1 MATIKDI
8 RKRISSVRNTQQI
21 TKAMK
26 AVAAAKLRRAHDAAV
41 EARPYAEKMRELLS
55 NLSARV
61 SEDSHPLLIER
72 EEKRID
78 VLLVTTDRGLCGAY
92 NSNVIRLAEN
102 FRAEQREKELTFRFV
117 GRKGS
122 EYFRR
127 REVPAMDDG
136 PVTWHATPDELA
148 SVTAGRLI
156 GRFLNGESDAAY
168 IVYSRFR
175 SALSQ
180 VPTAAR
186 IIPVEPS
193 ATDEEQQLTEYLLEP
208 SIGDLLS
215 NLLPKNV
222 EVQVYQALLE
232 ATAGEHG
239 ARMTAMESATNNASD
254 LISDLTL
261 QMNRARQAAIT
272 TELLEVI
279 STAEALG

>member
-1 MATIKDI
+1 MPSLKDI
-8 RKRISSVRNTQQI
+8 RKRVSSVRNTQQI

-41 EARPYAEKMRELLS
+41 EARPYAEKMRELLR

-61 SEDSHPLLIER
+61 SEKSHPLLIDR

-78 VLLVTTDRGLCGAY
+78 VLLVTADRGLCGAY

-102 FRAEQREKELTFRFV
+102 FRADQQEKQITFRFV

-127 REVPAMDDG
+127 REVVAMDDG
-136 PVTWHATPDELA
+136 PVTWHSSVDELA
-148 SVTAGRLI
+148 SAAAGQLV
-156 GRFLNGESDAAY
+156 GRFLNGDSDAAY
-168 IVYSRFR
+168 IVYSQFR

-180 VPTAAR
+180 VPAATR
-186 IIPVEPS
+186 VVPVAPS
-193 ATDEEQQLTEYLLEP
+193 EVDEEQHLTEYLLEP
-208 SIGDLLS
+208 SISDLLS
-215 NLLPKNV
+215 NLLPKSV
-222 EVQVYQALLE
+222 EVQVYQAMLE
-232 ATAGEHG
+232 AVAGEHG
-239 ARMTAMESATNNASD
+239 ARMTAMESATNNAGD

-272 TELLEVI
+272 TELLEVV
-279 STAEALG
+279 STAEAL

>member
-8 RKRISSVRNTQQI
+8 KKRISSVRNTQQI

-92 NSNVIRLAEN
+92 NSNVLRLAEN
-102 FRAEQREKELTFRFV
+102 FRADQREKELTFRFV

-127 REVPAMDDG
+127 REVAALDDG

-148 SVTAGRLI
+148 SEAAGRLI

-186 IIPVEPS
+186 IIPVAPS
-193 ATDEEQQLTEYLLEP
+193 EMDEEQQLTEYLLEP

-272 TELLEVI
+272 KELLEVI

>member
-8 RKRISSVRNTQQI
+8 KKRISSVRNTQQI

-26 AVAAAKLRRAHDAAV
+26 AVAAAKLRRAHQAAV

-61 SEDSHPLLIER
+61 SEESHPLLIER
-72 EEKRID
+72 EEKRVD
-78 VLLVTTDRGLCGAY
+78 VLLITTDRGLCGAY
-92 NSNVIRLAEN
+92 NSNVIRLAES
-102 FRAEQREKELTFRFV
+102 FRADQQEKEVSFRFV
-117 GRKGS
+117 GRKGA
-122 EYFRR
+122 EYYRR
-127 REVPAMDDG
+127 RGIAAMDDG
-136 PVTWHATPDELA
+136 PATWHAPADELA
-148 SVTAGRLI
+148 SGAADRLI
-156 GRFLNGESDAAY
+156 GRFLNGESDATY
-168 IVYSRFR
+168 IIYSRFR

-180 VPTAAR
+180 VPAAAR
-186 IIPVEPS
+186 IIPVAPS
-193 ATDEEQQLTEYLLEP
+193 EVDEEQHLTEYLLEP

-215 NLLPKNV
+215 NLLPKSV

-232 ATAGEHG
+232 AVAGEHG
-239 ARMTAMESATNNASD
+239 ARMTAMESATKNASD

-279 STAEALG
+279 STAEALN

>member
-1 MATIKDI
+1 MPSLKDI

-61 SEDSHPLLIER
+61 SEGSHPLLIER

-78 VLLVTTDRGLCGAY
+78 VLLVTADRGLCGAY
-92 NSNVIRLAEN
+92 NSNVIRRAEN
-102 FRAEQREKELTFRFV
+102 FRADRQAKEVTFRFV

-127 REVPAMDDG
+127 REVTAMDDG
-136 PVTWHATPDELA
+136 PATWYAPADELA
-148 SVTAGRLI
+148 AAAAGRLI

-186 IIPVEPS
+186 IVPVAPS
-193 ATDEEQQLTEYLLEP
+193 EVDEEQHLTEYLLEP
-208 SIGDLLS
+208 DIDELLS
-215 NLLPKNV
+215 NLLPKSV

-232 ATAGEHG
+232 AVAGEHG
-239 ARMTAMESATNNASD
+239 ARMAAMESATNNASD

-272 TELLEVI
+272 KELLEVV
-279 STAEALG
+279 STAEAL

>member
-8 RKRISSVRNTQQI
+8 KKRISSVRNTQQI

-26 AVAAAKLRRAHDAAV
+26 AVAAAKLRRAHQAAV

-61 SEDSHPLLIER
+61 SEESHPLLIER
-72 EEKRID
+72 EEKRVD
-78 VLLVTTDRGLCGAY
+78 VLLITTDRGLCGAY

-102 FRAEQREKELTFRFV
+102 FRADQQEKEVSFRFV
-117 GRKGS
+117 GRKGA
-122 EYFRR
+122 EYYRR
-127 REVPAMDDG
+127 RGIAAMDDG
-136 PVTWHATPDELA
+136 PATWHAPADELA
-148 SVTAGRLI
+148 SGAADRLI
-156 GRFLNGESDAAY
+156 GRFLNGESDATY
-168 IVYSRFR
+168 IIYSRFR

-180 VPTAAR
+180 VPAAAR
-186 IIPVEPS
+186 IIPVAPS
-193 ATDEEQQLTEYLLEP
+193 EVDEEQHLTEYLLEP

-215 NLLPKNV
+215 NLLPKSV

-232 ATAGEHG
+232 AVAGEHG
-239 ARMTAMESATNNASD
+239 ARMTAMESATKNASD

-279 STAEALG
+279 STAEALN

>member
-8 RKRISSVRNTQQI
+8 KKRISSVRNTQQI

-26 AVAAAKLRRAHDAAV
+26 AVAAAKLRRAHQAAV

-61 SEDSHPLLIER
+61 SEESHPLLIER

-78 VLLVTTDRGLCGAY
+78 ILLVTADRGLCGAY
-92 NSNVIRLAEN
+92 NSNVIRLAES
-102 FRAEQREKELTFRFV
+102 FRADHREKEVSFRFV
-117 GRKGS
+117 GRKGA
-122 EYFRR
+122 EYYRR
-127 REVPAMDDG
+127 RGIAAMDDG
-136 PVTWHATPDELA
+136 PATWHAPADELA
-148 SVTAGRLI
+148 SGAADRLI

-168 IVYSRFR
+168 IIYSRFR

-180 VPTAAR
+180 VPAAAR
-186 IIPVEPS
+186 IIPVAPS
-193 ATDEEQQLTEYLLEP
+193 EVDEEQHLTEYLLEP

-215 NLLPKNV
+215 NLLPKSV

-232 ATAGEHG
+232 AVAGEHG
-239 ARMTAMESATNNASD
+239 ARMTAMESATKNASD

>member
-8 RKRISSVRNTQQI
+8 KKRISSVRNTQQI

-26 AVAAAKLRRAHDAAV
+26 AVAAAKLRRAHQAAV

-61 SEDSHPLLIER
+61 SEESHPLLIER

-78 VLLVTTDRGLCGAY
+78 ILLVTADRGLCGAY
-92 NSNVIRLAEN
+92 NSNVIRLAES
-102 FRAEQREKELTFRFV
+102 FRADHREKEVSFRFV
-117 GRKGS
+117 GRKGA
-122 EYFRR
+122 EYYRR
-127 REVPAMDDG
+127 RGIAAMDDG
-136 PVTWHATPDELA
+136 PATWHAPADELA
-148 SVTAGRLI
+148 SGAADRLI

-168 IVYSRFR
+168 IIYSRFR

-180 VPTAAR
+180 VPAAAR
-186 IIPVEPS
+186 IIPVAPS
-193 ATDEEQQLTEYLLEP
+193 EVDEEQHLTEYLLEP

-215 NLLPKNV
+215 NLLPKSV

-232 ATAGEHG
+232 AVAGEHG
-239 ARMTAMESATNNASD
+239 ARMTAMESATKNASD

-279 STAEALG
+279 STAEAL

>member
-8 RKRISSVRNTQQI
+8 KKRISSVRNTQQI

-26 AVAAAKLRRAHDAAV
+26 AVAAAKLRRAHQAAV

-61 SEDSHPLLIER
+61 SEESHPLLIER
-72 EEKRID
+72 DEKRVD
-78 VLLVTTDRGLCGAY
+78 VLLITTDRGLCGAY

-102 FRAEQREKELTFRFV
+102 FRADQQEKELTFRFV

-127 REVPAMDDG
+127 REVSAMDDG
-136 PVTWHATPDELA
+136 PVTWHATPEELA
-148 SVTAGRLI
+148 SAAAGRLI

-186 IIPVEPS
+186 IIPVAPS
-193 ATDEEQQLTEYLLEP
+193 EVGEEQHLTEYLLEP
-208 SIGDLLS
+208 SIRDLLS
-215 NLLPKNV
+215 NLLPKSV

-232 ATAGEHG
+232 AVAGEHG

-272 TELLEVI
+272 KELLEVI
-279 STAEALG
+279 STAEAL

>member
-8 RKRISSVRNTQQI
+8 KKRISSVRNTQQI

-26 AVAAAKLRRAHDAAV
+26 AVAAAKLRRAHQAAV

-61 SEDSHPLLIER
+61 SEESHPLLIER

-78 VLLVTTDRGLCGAY
+78 ILLVTADRGLCGAY
-92 NSNVIRLAEN
+92 NSNVIRLAES
-102 FRAEQREKELTFRFV
+102 FRADHREKEVSFRFV
-117 GRKGS
+117 GRKGA
-122 EYFRR
+122 EYYRR
-127 REVPAMDDG
+127 RGIAAMDDG
-136 PVTWHATPDELA
+136 PATWHAPADELA
-148 SVTAGRLI
+148 SGAANRLI

-168 IVYSRFR
+168 IIYSRFR

-180 VPTAAR
+180 VPAAAR
-186 IIPVEPS
+186 IIPVAPS
-193 ATDEEQQLTEYLLEP
+193 EVDEEQHLTEYLLEP

-215 NLLPKNV
+215 NLLPKSV

-232 ATAGEHG
+232 AVAGEHG
-239 ARMTAMESATNNASD
+239 ARMTAMESATKNASD

-279 STAEALG
+279 STAEALN

>member
-8 RKRISSVRNTQQI
+8 KKRISSVRNTQQI

-102 FRAEQREKELTFRFV
+102 FRADQREKELTFRFV

-127 REVPAMDDG
+127 REVDAMDDG

-148 SVTAGRLI
+148 SVAAGRLI

-186 IIPVEPS
+186 IIPVAPS
-193 ATDEEQQLTEYLLEP
+193 EMDEEQQLTEYLLEP

-239 ARMTAMESATNNASD
+239 ARMTAMESATTNAAD

-272 TELLEVI
+272 KELLEVI

>member
-8 RKRISSVRNTQQI
+8 KKRISSVRNTQQI

-26 AVAAAKLRRAHDAAV
+26 AVAAAKLRRAHQAAV

-61 SEDSHPLLIER
+61 SEESHPLLIER
-72 EEKRID
+72 DEKRVD
-78 VLLVTTDRGLCGAY
+78 VLLITTDRGLCGAY

-102 FRAEQREKELTFRFV
+102 FRADQQEKEVSFRFV
-117 GRKGS
+117 GRKGA
-122 EYFRR
+122 EYYRR
-127 REVPAMDDG
+127 RGIAAMDDG
-136 PVTWHATPDELA
+136 PATWHAPADELA
-148 SVTAGRLI
+148 SGAADRLI
-156 GRFLNGESDAAY
+156 GRFLNGESDATY
-168 IVYSRFR
+168 IIYSRFR

-180 VPTAAR
+180 VPAAAR
-186 IIPVEPS
+186 IIPVAPS
-193 ATDEEQQLTEYLLEP
+193 EVDEEQHLTEYLLEP

-215 NLLPKNV
+215 NLLPKSV

-232 ATAGEHG
+232 AVAGEHG
-239 ARMTAMESATNNASD
+239 ARMTAMESATKNASD

-279 STAEALG
+279 STAEALN

>member
-8 RKRISSVRNTQQI
+8 KKRISSVRNTQQI

-26 AVAAAKLRRAHDAAV
+26 AVAAAKLRRAHQAAV

-61 SEDSHPLLIER
+61 SEESHPLLIER

-78 VLLVTTDRGLCGAY
+78 ILLVTADRGLCGAY

-102 FRAEQREKELTFRFV
+102 FRADHREKEVSFRFV
-117 GRKGS
+117 GRKGA
-122 EYFRR
+122 EYYRR
-127 REVPAMDDG
+127 RGIAAMDDG
-136 PVTWHATPDELA
+136 PATWHAPADELA
-148 SVTAGRLI
+148 SGAADRLI
-156 GRFLNGESDAAY
+156 GRFLNGESDATY
-168 IVYSRFR
+168 IIYSRFR

-180 VPTAAR
+180 VPAAAR
-186 IIPVEPS
+186 IIPVAPS
-193 ATDEEQQLTEYLLEP
+193 EVDEEQHLTEYLLEP

-215 NLLPKNV
+215 NLLPKSV

-232 ATAGEHG
+232 AVAGEHG

-272 TELLEVI
+272 KELLEVI
-279 STAEALG
+279 STAEAL

>member
-8 RKRISSVRNTQQI
+8 KKRISSVRNTQQI

-102 FRAEQREKELTFRFV
+102 FRADQREKELTFRFV

-127 REVPAMDDG
+127 REVAALDDG

-148 SVTAGRLI
+148 SEAAGRLI

-193 ATDEEQQLTEYLLEP
+193 ETDEEQQLTEYLLEP

-272 TELLEVI
+272 KELLEVI

>member
-8 RKRISSVRNTQQI
+8 KKRISSVRNTQQI

-26 AVAAAKLRRAHDAAV
+26 AVAAAKLRRAHQAAV

-61 SEDSHPLLIER
+61 SEESHPLLIER
-72 EEKRID
+72 DEKRID
-78 VLLVTTDRGLCGAY
+78 ILLVTADRGLCGAY

-102 FRAEQREKELTFRFV
+102 FRADQQEKELTFRFV

-127 REVPAMDDG
+127 REVSAMDDG
-136 PVTWHATPDELA
+136 PVTWHATPEELA
-148 SVTAGRLI
+148 SAAAGRLI

-180 VPTAAR
+180 VPAAAR
-186 IIPVEPS
+186 IIPVAPS
-193 ATDEEQQLTEYLLEP
+193 EVDEEQHLTEYLLEP

-215 NLLPKNV
+215 NLLPKSV

-232 ATAGEHG
+232 AVAGEHG

-272 TELLEVI
+272 KELLEVI
-279 STAEALG
+279 STAEAL

>member
-8 RKRISSVRNTQQI
+8 KKRISSVRNTQQI

-102 FRAEQREKELTFRFV
+102 FRVDQREKELTFRFV

-127 REVPAMDDG
+127 REVTAMDDG

-148 SVTAGRLI
+148 SVAAGRLI

-193 ATDEEQQLTEYLLEP
+193 ETDEEQQLTEYLLEP

-272 TELLEVI
+272 KELLEVI

>member
-1 MATIKDI
+1 VATIKDI
-8 RKRISSVRNTQQI
+8 KKRISSVRNTQQI

-92 NSNVIRLAEN
+92 NSNVLRLAEN
-102 FRAEQREKELTFRFV
+102 FRADQREKELTFRFV

-127 REVPAMDDG
+127 REVTALDDG

-148 SVTAGRLI
+148 SDAAGRLI

-193 ATDEEQQLTEYLLEP
+193 ETDDEQQLTEYLLEP

-272 TELLEVI
+272 KELLEVI

>member
-1 MATIKDI
+1 MPSLKDI

-41 EARPYAEKMRELLS
+41 EARPYAEKMGEMLS

-61 SEDSHPLLIER
+61 SEESHPLLIER
-72 EEKRID
+72 EEQRVD
-78 VLLVTTDRGLCGAY
+78 VLLITADRGLCGAY
-92 NSNVIRLAEN
+92 NSNVIRLADG
-102 FRAEQREKELTFRFV
+102 FRQDQQEKDVTFRFI

-127 REVPAMDDG
+127 REVTAMDDG
-136 PVTWHATPDELA
+136 PVTWHAPPDELA
-148 SVTAGRLI
+148 SAAAGRLI

-168 IVYSRFR
+168 VVYSRFR

-180 VPTAAR
+180 VPSVAR
-186 IIPVEPS
+186 IIPVAPS
-193 ATDEEQQLTEYLLEP
+193 GVDEEQQLTEYLLEP

-215 NLLPKNV
+215 NLLPKSV

-232 ATAGEHG
+232 AVAGEHG

-254 LISDLTL
+254 LIGALTL

-272 TELLEVI
+272 TELLEVV

>member
-8 RKRISSVRNTQQI
+8 KKRISSVRNTQQI

-26 AVAAAKLRRAHDAAV
+26 AVAAAKLRRAHQAAV

-61 SEDSHPLLIER
+61 SEESHPLLIER

-78 VLLVTTDRGLCGAY
+78 ILLVTADRGLCGAY
-92 NSNVIRLAEN
+92 NSNVIRLAES
-102 FRAEQREKELTFRFV
+102 FRADHREKEVSFRFV
-117 GRKGS
+117 GRKGA
-122 EYFRR
+122 EYYRR
-127 REVPAMDDG
+127 RGIAAMDDG
-136 PVTWHATPDELA
+136 PATWHAPADELA
-148 SVTAGRLI
+148 SGAADRLI
-156 GRFLNGESDAAY
+156 GRFLNGESDATY
-168 IVYSRFR
+168 IIYSRFR

-180 VPTAAR
+180 VPAAAR
-186 IIPVEPS
+186 IIPVAPS
-193 ATDEEQQLTEYLLEP
+193 EVDEEQHLTEYLLEP

-215 NLLPKNV
+215 NLLPKSV

-232 ATAGEHG
+232 AVAGEHG
-239 ARMTAMESATNNASD
+239 ARMTAMESATKNASD

-279 STAEALG
+279 STAEALN

>member
-1 MATIKDI
+1 
-8 RKRISSVRNTQQI
+8 
-21 TKAMK
+21 MK

-61 SEDSHPLLIER
+61 SEESHPLLIER

-78 VLLVTTDRGLCGAY
+78 VLLVTADRGLCGAY

-102 FRAEQREKELTFRFV
+102 FRAEHGDKEVSFRFV
-117 GRKGS
+117 GRKGT

-127 REVPAMDDG
+127 RGVTAMDDG
-136 PVTWHATPDELA
+136 PATWHAPAEELA
-148 SVTAGRLI
+148 SAAAGSLI
-156 GRFLNGESDAAY
+156 GRFLNGESDATY
-168 IVYSRFR
+168 IIYSQFR

-180 VPTAAR
+180 VPAAAR
-186 IIPVEPS
+186 IIPVAPS
-193 ATDEEQQLTEYLLEP
+193 EVGEGQHLTEYLLEP

-215 NLLPKNV
+215 SLLPKSV
-222 EVQVYQALLE
+222 EVQVYQAFLE
-232 ATAGEHG
+232 ASAGEHG

-254 LISDLTL
+254 LIGDLTL

-272 TELLEVI
+272 KELLEVV
-279 STAEALG
+279 STAEAL

>member
-1 MATIKDI
+1 MPNLKDI
-8 RKRISSVRNTQQI
+8 RKRVASVRNTQQI

-26 AVAAAKLRRAHDAAV
+26 AVAAARLRRAHAAAV

-78 VLLVTTDRGLCGAY
+78 VLLVTTDRGLCGPY

-102 FRAEQREKELTFRFV
+102 FRADQREKEVTFRFV

-127 REVPAMDDG
+127 RDVTAMDDG

-148 SVTAGRLI
+148 AAAAGRLI

-186 IIPVEPS
+186 IIPVAPS
-193 ATDEEQQLTEYLLEP
+193 EVDEEQHLTEYLLEP
-208 SIGDLLS
+208 SIADLLS
-215 NLLPKNV
+215 TLLPKSV

-232 ATAGEHG
+232 AVAGEHG
-239 ARMTAMESATNNASD
+239 ARMTAMDSATNNASD

-272 TELLEVI
+272 KELLEVV
-279 STAEALG
+279 STAEAL

>member
-8 RKRISSVRNTQQI
+8 KKRISSVRNTQQI

-92 NSNVIRLAEN
+92 NSNVLRLAEN
-102 FRAEQREKELTFRFV
+102 FRADQREKELTFRFV

-127 REVPAMDDG
+127 REVTALDDG

-148 SVTAGRLI
+148 SDAAGRLI

-193 ATDEEQQLTEYLLEP
+193 ETDDEQQLTEYLLEP

-272 TELLEVI
+272 KELLEVI

>member
-8 RKRISSVRNTQQI
+8 KKRISSVRNTQQI

-26 AVAAAKLRRAHDAAV
+26 AVAAAKLRRAHQAAV

-61 SEDSHPLLIER
+61 SEESHPLLIER
-72 EEKRID
+72 DEKRVD
-78 VLLVTTDRGLCGAY
+78 VLLITADRGLCGAY
-92 NSNVIRLAEN
+92 NSNVIRLAES
-102 FRAEQREKELTFRFV
+102 FRADHREKEVSFRFV
-117 GRKGS
+117 GRKGA
-122 EYFRR
+122 EYYRR
-127 REVPAMDDG
+127 RGIAAMDDG
-136 PVTWHATPDELA
+136 PATWHAPADELA
-148 SVTAGRLI
+148 SGAADRLI
-156 GRFLNGESDAAY
+156 GRFLNGESDATY
-168 IVYSRFR
+168 IIYSRFR

-180 VPTAAR
+180 VPAAAR
-186 IIPVEPS
+186 IIPVAPS
-193 ATDEEQQLTEYLLEP
+193 EVDEEQHLTEYLLEP

-215 NLLPKNV
+215 NLLPKSV

-232 ATAGEHG
+232 AVAGEHG
-239 ARMTAMESATNNASD
+239 ARMTAMESATKNASD

>member
-8 RKRISSVRNTQQI
+8 KKRISSVRNTQQI

-26 AVAAAKLRRAHDAAV
+26 AVAAAKLRRAHQAAV

-61 SEDSHPLLIER
+61 SEESHPLLIER

-78 VLLVTTDRGLCGAY
+78 ILLVTADRGLCGAY
-92 NSNVIRLAEN
+92 NSNVIRLAES
-102 FRAEQREKELTFRFV
+102 FRADHREKEVSFRFV
-117 GRKGS
+117 GRKGA
-122 EYFRR
+122 EYYRR
-127 REVPAMDDG
+127 RGITAMDDG
-136 PVTWHATPDELA
+136 PATWHAPADELA
-148 SVTAGRLI
+148 SGAADRLI
-156 GRFLNGESDAAY
+156 GRFLNGESDATY
-168 IVYSRFR
+168 IIYSRFR

-180 VPTAAR
+180 VPAAAR
-186 IIPVEPS
+186 IIPVAPS
-193 ATDEEQQLTEYLLEP
+193 EVDEEQHLTEYLLEP

-215 NLLPKNV
+215 NLLPKSV

-232 ATAGEHG
+232 AVAGEHG
-239 ARMTAMESATNNASD
+239 ARMTAMESATKNASD

>member
-26 AVAAAKLRRAHDAAV
+26 AVAAAKLRRAHAAAV

-61 SEDSHPLLIER
+61 SEESHPLLIER
-72 EEKRID
+72 DEKRVD

-102 FRAEQREKELTFRFV
+102 FRADQQEKELTFRFV

-127 REVPAMDDG
+127 REVSAMDDG
-136 PVTWHATPDELA
+136 PVTWHATPEELA
-148 SVTAGRLI
+148 SAAAGRLI
-156 GRFLNGESDAAY
+156 GRFLSGESDAAY

-186 IIPVEPS
+186 IIPVAPS
-193 ATDEEQQLTEYLLEP
+193 EVGEEQHLTEYLLEP
-208 SIGDLLS
+208 SIRDLLS
-215 NLLPKNV
+215 NLLPKSV

-232 ATAGEHG
+232 AVAGEHG

-254 LISDLTL
+254 LITDLTL

-272 TELLEVI
+272 KELLEVI
-279 STAEALG
+279 STAEAL

>member
-1 MATIKDI
+1 
-8 RKRISSVRNTQQI
+8 
-21 TKAMK
+21 KAMK

-102 FRAEQREKELTFRFV
+102 FRADQREKELTFRFV

-127 REVPAMDDG
+127 REVDAMDDG

-148 SVTAGRLI
+148 SEAAGRLI

-193 ATDEEQQLTEYLLEP
+193 ETDDEQQLTEYLLEP
-208 SIGDLLS
+208 GIGDLLS

-272 TELLEVI
+272 KELLEVI

>member
-1 MATIKDI
+1 MPSLKDI

-78 VLLVTTDRGLCGAY
+78 VLLVTADRGLCGAY
-92 NSNVIRLAEN
+92 NSNVIRLADS
-102 FRAEQREKELTFRFV
+102 FRTDRREKEVTFRFV

-127 REVPAMDDG
+127 REVTAMDDG
-136 PVTWHATPDELA
+136 PVMWHASPDELA
-148 SVTAGRLI
+148 SGAAGRLI

-186 IIPVEPS
+186 IIPVAPS
-193 ATDEEQQLTEYLLEP
+193 QVDEEEQLTEYLLEP

-215 NLLPKNV
+215 NLLPKSV

-232 ATAGEHG
+232 ANAGEHG

-254 LISDLTL
+254 LISALTL

-272 TELLEVI
+272 KELLEVV

>member
-8 RKRISSVRNTQQI
+8 KKRISSVRNTQQI

-102 FRAEQREKELTFRFV
+102 FRADQREKELTFRFV

-127 REVPAMDDG
+127 REVAALDDG
-136 PVTWHATPDELA
+136 PVTWHATPDEIA
-148 SVTAGRLI
+148 SVAAGRLI

-193 ATDEEQQLTEYLLEP
+193 ETDEEQQLTEYLLEP

-272 TELLEVI
+272 KELLEVI

>member
-8 RKRISSVRNTQQI
+8 KKRISSVRNTQQI

-26 AVAAAKLRRAHDAAV
+26 AVAAAKLRRAHQAAV

-61 SEDSHPLLIER
+61 SEESHPLLIER
-72 EEKRID
+72 DEKRID
-78 VLLVTTDRGLCGAY
+78 ILLVTADRGLCGAY
-92 NSNVIRLAEN
+92 NSNVIRLAES
-102 FRAEQREKELTFRFV
+102 FRADHREKEVSFRFV
-117 GRKGS
+117 GRKGA
-122 EYFRR
+122 EYYRR
-127 REVPAMDDG
+127 RGIAAMDDG
-136 PVTWHATPDELA
+136 PATWHAPADELA
-148 SVTAGRLI
+148 SGAADRLI
-156 GRFLNGESDAAY
+156 GRFLNGESDATY
-168 IVYSRFR
+168 IIYSRFR

-180 VPTAAR
+180 VPAAAR
-186 IIPVEPS
+186 IIPVAPS
-193 ATDEEQQLTEYLLEP
+193 EVDEEQHLTEYLLEP

-215 NLLPKNV
+215 NLLPKSV

-232 ATAGEHG
+232 AVAGEHG
-239 ARMTAMESATNNASD
+239 ARMTAMESATKNASD

-279 STAEALG
+279 STAEALN

>member
-8 RKRISSVRNTQQI
+8 KKRISSVRNTQQI

-26 AVAAAKLRRAHDAAV
+26 AVAAAKLRRAHQAAV

-61 SEDSHPLLIER
+61 SEESHPLLIER
-72 EEKRID
+72 DEKRID
-78 VLLVTTDRGLCGAY
+78 ILLVTADRGLCGAY

-102 FRAEQREKELTFRFV
+102 FRADQQEKELTFRFV

-127 REVPAMDDG
+127 REVSAMDDG
-136 PVTWHATPDELA
+136 PVTWHATPEELA
-148 SVTAGRLI
+148 SAAAGRLI

-186 IIPVEPS
+186 IIPVAPS
-193 ATDEEQQLTEYLLEP
+193 EVGEEQHLTEYLLEP
-208 SIGDLLS
+208 SIGALLS
-215 NLLPKNV
+215 NLLPKSV

-232 ATAGEHG
+232 AVAGEHG

-272 TELLEVI
+272 KELLEVI
-279 STAEALG
+279 STAEAL

>member
-8 RKRISSVRNTQQI
+8 KKRISSVRNTQQI

-26 AVAAAKLRRAHDAAV
+26 AVAAAKLRRAHQAAV

-61 SEDSHPLLIER
+61 SEESHPLLIER
-72 EEKRID
+72 DEKRID
-78 VLLVTTDRGLCGAY
+78 ILLVTADRGLCGAY
-92 NSNVIRLAEN
+92 NANVIRLAES
-102 FRAEQREKELTFRFV
+102 FRADHREKEVSFRFV
-117 GRKGS
+117 GRKGA
-122 EYFRR
+122 EYYRR
-127 REVPAMDDG
+127 RGIAAMDDG
-136 PVTWHATPDELA
+136 PATWHAPADELA
-148 SVTAGRLI
+148 SGAADRLI
-156 GRFLNGESDAAY
+156 GRFLNGESDATY
-168 IVYSRFR
+168 IIYSRFR

-180 VPTAAR
+180 VPAAAR
-186 IIPVEPS
+186 IIPVAPS
-193 ATDEEQQLTEYLLEP
+193 EVDEEQHLTEYLLEP

-215 NLLPKNV
+215 NLLPKSV

-232 ATAGEHG
+232 AVAGEHG
-239 ARMTAMESATNNASD
+239 ARMTAMESATKNASD

-279 STAEALG
+279 STAEALN

>member
-8 RKRISSVRNTQQI
+8 KKRISSVRNTQQI

-26 AVAAAKLRRAHDAAV
+26 AVAAAKLRRAHQAAV

-61 SEDSHPLLIER
+61 SEESHPLLIER
-72 EEKRID
+72 DEKRVD
-78 VLLVTTDRGLCGAY
+78 VLLITTDRGLCGAY
-92 NSNVIRLAEN
+92 NSNVIRLAES
-102 FRAEQREKELTFRFV
+102 FRADQQEKEVSFRFV
-117 GRKGS
+117 GRKGA
-122 EYFRR
+122 EYYRR
-127 REVPAMDDG
+127 RGIAAMDDG
-136 PVTWHATPDELA
+136 PATWHAPADELA
-148 SVTAGRLI
+148 SGAADRLI
-156 GRFLNGESDAAY
+156 GRFLNGESDATY
-168 IVYSRFR
+168 IIYSRFR

-180 VPTAAR
+180 VPAAAR
-186 IIPVEPS
+186 IIPVAPS
-193 ATDEEQQLTEYLLEP
+193 EVDEEQHLTEYLLEP

-215 NLLPKNV
+215 NLLPKSV

-232 ATAGEHG
+232 AVAGEHG
-239 ARMTAMESATNNASD
+239 ARMTAMESATKNASD

-279 STAEALG
+279 STAEALN